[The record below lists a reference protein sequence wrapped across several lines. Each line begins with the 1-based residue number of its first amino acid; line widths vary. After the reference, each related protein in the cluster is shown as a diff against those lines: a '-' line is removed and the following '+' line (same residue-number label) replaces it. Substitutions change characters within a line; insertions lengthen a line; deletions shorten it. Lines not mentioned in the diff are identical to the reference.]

1 MSKVIGILGGSF
13 DPVHNGHLQIAHTL
27 LRELPLSEV
36 RFLPSKQN
44 LLKSAA
50 HASAEQRLTMLK
62 IALQKEPGLSVD
74 KRELDRKSPSYMTV
88 TLASIREE
96 VGDTPI
102 CLIIGM
108 DVFQELCDWHE
119 WEQLIQLAH
128 IVVMNRPGYQATT
141 NNEALAHLI
150 HEHKTNDKNKLSE
163 TASGCLY
170 NIAIPPIS
178 ISSTEI
184 RQAITAKRNVSQI
197 LPQGIWDYIQEHH
210 LYTGR
215 PS

>member
-1 MSKVIGILGGSF
+1 
-13 DPVHNGHLQIAHTL
+13 
-27 LRELPLSEV
+27 
-36 RFLPSKQN
+36 
-44 LLKSAA
+44 
-50 HASAEQRLTMLK
+50 MLK
-62 IALQKEPGLSVD
+62 IALQKGPGLSVD
-74 KRELDRKSPSYMTV
+74 ERELDRKSPSYMTV

-108 DVFQELCDWHE
+108 DAFQELCDWHE